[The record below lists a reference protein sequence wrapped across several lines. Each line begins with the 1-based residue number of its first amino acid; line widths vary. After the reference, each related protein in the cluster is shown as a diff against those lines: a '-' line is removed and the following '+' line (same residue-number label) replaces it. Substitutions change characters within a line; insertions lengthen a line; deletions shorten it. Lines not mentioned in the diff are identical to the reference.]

1 MSTAVQ
7 ALFAGRGAV
16 CQVKA
21 EVKLRQLPVAAE
33 AAVPPALALA
43 TALPLR
49 DLLQLKLNSGAV
61 ESTTQAVRSLS
72 LSHKYIRR
80 FGRQNRS
87 MFGRKVGNSL
97 FRLPIYTRLP
107 LRPSAFQHQYDC
119 TSRAFL
125 VCSQRSYATPGR
137 PRRTVGEPSRPVKR
151 AAKSNASKT
160 KSTEDPATKQ
170 VKEKKSTA
178 AKKKPA
184 PKRQAKKE
192 LTDEQKAAKD
202 AKIAKAKITDLKKAA
217 LSPPSNRGP
226 NAWNEFFAERMKS
239 VNAKEMQ
246 GPDRRQ
252 KMSQVLQPIVA
263 EWKSLSP
270 ADLEHYNHLSH
281 QSTEAVQA
289 EYKRWVE
296 SHTVEQIH
304 VANLARAQLRRK
316 LGDKAKGTTRYPHI
330 SDQRAVKRPASA
342 FIQFSVNRQASGDF
356 KNIAVTERVK
366 LIAQEWKALN
376 EGEKEKYKN
385 LQNQDRS
392 RYSAEYNDVYGH
404 NPPSMS
410 NDVPRAAAAAA

>member
-1 MSTAVQ
+1 
-7 ALFAGRGAV
+7 
-16 CQVKA
+16 
-21 EVKLRQLPVAAE
+21 
-33 AAVPPALALA
+33 
-43 TALPLR
+43 
-49 DLLQLKLNSGAV
+49 
-61 ESTTQAVRSLS
+61 
-72 LSHKYIRR
+72 
-80 FGRQNRS
+80 

-97 FRLPIYTRLP
+97 LRLPIYARVP
-107 LRPSAFQHQYDC
+107 LRPSAFQHEHDC
-119 TSRAFL
+119 TSRAL
-125 VCSQRSYATPGR
+125 LLYTQRFYATPGR

-170 VKEKKSTA
+170 VREKKSAA
-178 AKKKPA
+178 AKKKPP
-184 PKRQAKKE
+184 PKRQTKKE

-217 LSPPSNRGP
+217 LSPPPNRGP
-226 NAWNEFFAERMKS
+226 NAWNEFFAERMKT

-252 KMSQVLQPIVA
+252 KLSQVLQPIVA
-263 EWKSLSP
+263 EWKSLPP
-270 ADLEHYNHLSH
+270 ADLE
-281 QSTEAVQA
+281 STEAVQA

-316 LGDKAKGTTRYPHI
+316 LGDKAKHTTRYSQI

-366 LIAQEWKALN
+366 LIAQEWKALD
-376 EGEKEKYKN
+376 ESEKEKYKN

-404 NPPSMS
+404 NPPSMN
-410 NDVPRAAAAAA
+410 NDLPRAAAAAA